1 MSAST
6 SARRVSLQSLAIA
19 PLVTAALLV
28 GTVGTSPASTA
39 SVPNPTAVSAAPGLS
54 ARAPV
59 DVAARPVAYVTPASI
74 AIPRGLKAVKI
85 AAAQKGKPYRWGG
98 AGPSSFDCSGLVYYV
113 YRKQLHVSLA
123 RTANAQR
130 LQTIRV
136 AKASIRPG
144 DLIFFMS
151 GGRAYHVGI
160 YAGGGRIWHSPRPGQ
175 RVQLSRIWTTHWV
188 AGRIR

>member
-1 MSAST
+1 MSTST
-6 SARRVSLQSLAIA
+6 SARRISLQSLTIA

-28 GTVGTSPASTA
+28 GTVGTSPAPTA
-39 SVPNPTAVSAAPGLS
+39 SAPTAPAASSASAP
-54 ARAPV
+54 ATRAPV
-59 DVAARPVAYVTPASI
+59 EVRTTSVAYVTPASI
-74 AIPRGLKAVKI
+74 AIPRGLKAVRI

-113 YRKQLHVSLA
+113 YKKRLNVSLP

-130 LQTIRV
+130 LKTIRI
-136 AKASIRPG
+136 AKSSMRPG
-144 DLIFFMS
+144 DLVFFMS

-160 YAGGGRIWHSPRPGQ
+160 YAGAGKVWHSPRPGQ
-175 RVQLSRIWTTHWV
+175 RVQLSKLWTTRWV